1 MAVTYSFIIGYY
13 IDPKKKEFFDF
24 NIGELQTF
32 LEKLDDL
39 LQKNPLNF
47 IDNQISTKS
56 LKEEFMDFK

>member
-1 MAVTYSFIIGYY
+1 MSEFENVAV
-13 IDPKKKEFFDF
+13 PLK
-24 NIGELQTF
+24 
-32 LEKLDDL
+32 KLDDL